1 MSRFIGHLSDES
13 LVRIVR
19 DEALGDDGDGMLVHV
34 DRCEA
39 CQTRLHDVRAMRS
52 RVIDAPAVAAPDSLL
67 ATVLARRAR
76 QERVILTPESSS
88 RAAAVAGNAWLR
100 RLAPF
105 AMAATVVVAAIA
117 LWRRTPTPTL
127 AAGPAALDSTA
138 VVKPPPPPTNDSPL
152 GALSPW
158 PLVAY
163 AQPASDVPEVPYPA
177 ITEFDTSAVKSGTRR
192 YVRSSASSYH
202 DYMPIDAEA
211 IELRDTTYKGV
222 RVWRVVTSSPFEDR
236 EHARHDTAWIRRAD
250 MRMIARR
257 NEVITHVSRTESSSQ
272 STLQRLLPG
281 DTVLEQT
288 TVMRF
293 PPSFKLKTDPA
304 KLGSTT
310 RAPIRP
316 GHLLVTD
323 RSYFHLLVRSLPL
336 HSTWRGSIDINLG
349 RTRNLSR
356 ALYEKTRSI
365 NVSVQGDSVV
375 STLWGN
381 VPSWR
386 VVLHNGP
393 NPERW
398 YVSKA
403 GHEVLLV
410 TGPYAM
416 EWPRNRFDLI
426 GRYVK

>member
-100 RLAPF
+100 RLAPV

-177 ITEFDTSAVKSGTRR
+177 ITEFDTSAVKS
-192 YVRSSASSYH
+192 A
-202 DYMPIDAEA
+202 
-211 IELRDTTYKGV
+211 
-222 RVWRVVTSSPFEDR
+222 
-236 EHARHDTAWIRRAD
+236 
-250 MRMIARR
+250 
-257 NEVITHVSRTESSSQ
+257 
-272 STLQRLLPG
+272 
-281 DTVLEQT
+281 
-288 TVMRF
+288 
-293 PPSFKLKTDPA
+293 
-304 KLGSTT
+304 
-310 RAPIRP
+310 
-316 GHLLVTD
+316 
-323 RSYFHLLVRSLPL
+323 
-336 HSTWRGSIDINLG
+336 
-349 RTRNLSR
+349 
-356 ALYEKTRSI
+356 
-365 NVSVQGDSVV
+365 
-375 STLWGN
+375 
-381 VPSWR
+381 
-386 VVLHNGP
+386 
-393 NPERW
+393 
-398 YVSKA
+398 
-403 GHEVLLV
+403 EVLDWEGF
-410 TGPYAM
+410 T
-416 EWPRNRFDLI
+416 R
-426 GRYVK
+426 

>member
-1 MSRFIGHLSDES
+1 MSRFTGHLSDEM
-13 LVRIVR
+13 LVRIARGESV
-19 DEALGDDGDGMLVHV
+19 GHDGDEPSMHLDACANCQARLDDIQSMHALFI
-34 DRCEA
+34 EA
-39 CQTRLHDVRAMRS
+39 PAM
-52 RVIDAPAVAAPDSLL
+52 DAPDALLSAALQ
-67 ATVLARRAR
+67 RRAR
-76 QERVILTPESSS
+76 QERVLLPHESPNVVVQPGGLA
-88 RAAAVAGNAWLR
+88 RRVVPLAA
-100 RLAPF
+100 
-105 AMAATVVVAAIA
+105 AATVAIA
-117 LWRRTPTPTL
+117 AFALWPRTNAPTVT
-127 AAGPAALDSTA
+127 ARATVVDSSSA
-138 VVKPPPPPTNDSPL
+138 PKAPPPPPASDGPL

-163 AQPASDVPEVPYPA
+163 AQSASDVPEVPYPA
-177 ITEFDTSAVKSGTRR
+177 ITEFDTTAVKPGTRR

-222 RVWRVVTSSPFEDR
+222 RVWRVVTSSPFNSSQYPR
-236 EHARHDTAWIRRAD
+236 QDTAWIRRSD
-250 MRMIARR
+250 MRLIARR
-257 NEVITHVSRTESSSQ
+257 NESVTGSVRQ
-272 STLQRLLPG
+272 QLLPG

-288 TVMRF
+288 TVVSLPKSVKAKMNPARLRF
-293 PPSFKLKTDPA
+293 LSRTA
-304 KLGSTT
+304 
-310 RAPIRP
+310 IRP
-316 GHLLVTD
+316 GQLLVTD
-323 RSYFHLLVRSLPL
+323 RAYFHLLVRSLPL

-349 RTRNLSR
+349 QTRNLTP
-356 ALYEKTRSI
+356 AIYEKTRSI

-386 VVLHNGP
+386 VVLHTGA

>member
-1 MSRFIGHLSDES
+1 MSRFNGHLSDEM
-13 LVRIVR
+13 LVRIARGEATGNDGTAPSDHLDACANCQSRLR
-19 DEALGDDGDGMLVHV
+19 DIRSMHALFT
-34 DRCEA
+34 E
-39 CQTRLHDVRAMRS
+39 
-52 RVIDAPAVAAPDSLL
+52 APAMDASDELLSAALQ
-67 ATVLARRAR
+67 RRAR
-76 QERVILTPESSS
+76 QERVFLSHESTNVVAQSS
-88 RAAAVAGNAWLR
+88 GLAR
-100 RLAPF
+100 RLVPLAV
-105 AMAATVVVAAIA
+105 AATVAIAAFALWPRTNAPTVAARA
-117 LWRRTPTPTL
+117 TVV
-127 AAGPAALDSTA
+127 DSSTA
-138 VVKPPPPPTNDSPL
+138 LKAPPPPASDSPL

-163 AQPASDVPEVPYPA
+163 AQSASDVPEVPYPA
-177 ITEFDTSAVKSGTRR
+177 ITEFDTTAVKPGTRR

-211 IELRDTTYKGV
+211 IELRDTTYQGT
-222 RVWRVVTSSPFEDR
+222 RVWRVVTSSPFTASQHPR
-236 EHARHDTAWIRRAD
+236 QDTAWIRRSD
-250 MRMIARR
+250 MRLVARR
-257 NEVITHVSRTESSSQ
+257 NESFAASIR
-272 STLQRLLPG
+272 QRLLPG
-281 DTVLEQT
+281 DTVLEQSHVVHLPKELEQKT
-288 TVMRF
+288 NPRF
-293 PPSFKLKTDPA
+293 LRF
-304 KLGSTT
+304 STRT
-310 RAPIRP
+310 PIRP
-316 GHLLVTD
+316 GQLLVTD

-349 RTRNLSR
+349 QTRNLTP
-356 ALYEKTRSI
+356 AIYEKTRSI

-386 VVLHNGP
+386 VVLHTGP

-410 TGPYAM
+410 TGPFAM

>member
-1 MSRFIGHLSDES
+1 MSPFDGHLSDEL
-13 LVRIVR
+13 LVRVAR
-19 DEALGDDGDGMLVHV
+19 SEATGTDGNAPSAHL
-34 DRCEA
+34 EA
-39 CQTRLHDVRAMRS
+39 CANCQLRLRDIRSMHALFTEAPAM
-52 RVIDAPAVAAPDSLL
+52 DAPDEVLRAALQ
-67 ATVLARRAR
+67 RRAR
-76 QERVILTPESSS
+76 QERVLLPHESPDVVVQS
-88 RAAAVAGNAWLR
+88 RSRVRRLVPLAVAATFAIAAFALWPRANAPTVSAR
-100 RLAPF
+100 
-105 AMAATVVVAAIA
+105 ATVIDSAS
-117 LWRRTPTPTL
+117 TL
-127 AAGPAALDSTA
+127 HA
-138 VVKPPPPPTNDSPL
+138 PPPTAADNL
-152 GALSPW
+152 LAALSPW

-163 AQPASDVPEVPYPA
+163 AQSASDVPEVPYPA
-177 ITEFDTSAVKSGTRR
+177 ITEFDTTAVKPGTRR

-211 IELRDTTYKGV
+211 IELRDTTYNGV
-222 RVWRVVTSSPFEDR
+222 GVWRVVTSSPFEDR

-293 PPSFKLKTDPA
+293 PPSFNLKIDPA
-304 KLGSTT
+304 KLRSTT
-310 RAPIRP
+310 RTPIRP

-323 RSYFHLLVRSLPL
+323 RAYFHLLVRSLPL

-349 RTRNLSR
+349 QTRNLSR